1 MTAARDGEILELALA
16 QFGAFS
22 RAQAIE
28 RGFTKRQIAY
38 KLGEGLWLHGAPET
52 FVLPQFE
59 RTFEQRAMVAHLHA
73 GPGSYLSFECA
84 AMLRQLDG
92 SRSASIEVTV
102 HRELMRRIPTS
113 KVAKVHYQPEIDPS
127 DYSMVGPL
135 PVASVGRIIADLAR
149 SRSVNALER
158 MFECGHRRGDI
169 DVDGLLAVVDRVARR
184 GRPGST
190 RLRELAA
197 RVVADGKRNGSDAET
212 IFFQILRDANL
223 PLPSR
228 QVMMLRDDGSHAYTD
243 YAYEGIDAVL
253 EVLGYAWHSSRASLD
268 RDAERNN
275 DINLS
280 EKTLLEFTWTHLKH
294 DREYI
299 VRTVSRLLGTRR
311 LVLPARLGDTKRT

>member
-22 RAQAIE
+22 RAQAKE
-28 RGFTKRQIAY
+28 RDVDDRQITY
-38 KLGEGLWLHGAPET
+38 KLVEGLWLRRAPE
-52 FVLPQFE
+52 VYALPEFE
-59 RTFEQRAMVAHLHA
+59 RTFQQRAMVAHLHA
-73 GPGSYLSFECA
+73 GTGSFLSFECG
-84 AMLRQLDG
+84 AMLRELDAI
-92 SRSASIEVTV
+92 RSAPVEVTV
-102 HRELMRRIPTS
+102 DRKQMRRIAAT
-113 KVAKVHYQPEIDPS
+113 KVAKVHYAPDIDPS

-135 PVASVGRIIADLAR
+135 PVASVGRIIADLAHTH
-149 SRSVNALER
+149 SVNALER
-158 MFECGHRRGDI
+158 IFECGHRRGEI
-169 DVDGLLAVVDRVARR
+169 DVEGLLAIVNRFARR

-190 RLRELAA
+190 RLRTLAE

-212 IFFQILRDANL
+212 LFFQILRDAKL

-228 QVMMLRDDGSHAYTD
+228 QVMMLRDNGSHAYTD

-280 EKTLLEFTWTHLKH
+280 AKTLLEFTWTHLKS

-299 VRTVSRLLGTRR
+299 VRTVTRLLRAHGR
-311 LVLPARLGDTKRT
+311 A

>member
-22 RAQAIE
+22 RAQAGE
-28 RGFTKRQIAY
+28 RGFSKRQITY
-38 KLGEGLWLHGAPET
+38 KLGEGLWLRRAPEV
-52 FVLPQFE
+52 FALPQFD

-73 GPGSYLSFECA
+73 GAGSYLSFECA
-84 AMLRQLDG
+84 GMLRDLDG
-92 SRSASIEVTV
+92 ITSAPIEVTV
-102 HRELMRRIPTS
+102 HRKRMRRIPAG
-113 KVAKVHYQPEIDPS
+113 KVAKVHYEPDIDPS

-149 SRSVNALER
+149 SRSLNALER

-169 DVDGLLAVVDRVARR
+169 DVDGLLAVAERLARR
-184 GRPGST
+184 GKPGSA

-243 YAYEGIDAVL
+243 YAYEGVDAVL

-280 EKTLLEFTWTHLKH
+280 DKTLLEFTWTHLKH
-294 DREYI
+294 DRDYI
-299 VRTVSRLLGTRR
+299 VRTVSRLLGARR
-311 LVLPARLGDTKRT
+311 LALPARLDDTQRS